1 MGTPTTPQAQKRKI
15 TGTVKDKK
23 GEPLPGV
30 NVLVKGTSVGV
41 ATDINGK
48 FIIESPVVKSPVLVF
63 SFVGLLNKEVTVSSD
78 APLNVVLEVEEK
90 VLDDVIV
97 TGYRRISK
105 TTFTG
110 SSTKLQQ
117 DDIKLKG
124 VMDVSRMLEGAVAG
138 VSIQNVSGTFG
149 AAPKVRVRGAT
160 SLSGENKPL
169 WVIDGIVH
177 EDIVSVSNDDLTSGD
192 PTTLLGSA
200 VAGLNA
206 NDIESIDI
214 LKDAAATAL
223 YGARAFNGGLVVI
236 TRRGAQGRP
245 GFRYSGNFTVQ
256 LRPTY
261 ADYDIMNSGDQMSVY
276 AELERKGFLNSDLVN
291 ASNSGVYGK
300 MYKMINSFDPETGKF
315 QLENTREARNAFLR
329 HYANANTDWFKILF
343 RNSLQQEHSISIS
356 GGSQRSRSYASL
368 SFLNDE
374 GWTVAD
380 KVRRYTANLRYNY

>member
-1 MGTPTTPQAQKRKI
+1 MLDFKYKLMKKKQFFVVHQRQLPQKTLRVMKLTLILCLVFLIKVNARGFSQDIRVSLDCQNERLGDVFKELEKQTNYFFFFNVKSIDTEKRVSLSFKEEELERALKRIVGDRYQYELSGNLIIVTESKLGTPTTPQAQKRKI

-63 SFVGLLNKEVTVSSD
+63 SFVGMLNKEVTVSSD
-78 APLNVVLEVEEK
+78 APLNVVLEDEEK

-97 TGYRRISK
+97 TGYRSISK

-223 YGARAFNGGLVVI
+223 YGARAMNGLRNKAQI
-236 TRRGAQGRP
+236 HKNFRR
-245 GFRYSGNFTVQ
+245 
-256 LRPTY
+256 
-261 ADYDIMNSGDQMSVY
+261 
-276 AELERKGFLNSDLVN
+276 
-291 ASNSGVYGK
+291 
-300 MYKMINSFDPETGKF
+300 
-315 QLENTREARNAFLR
+315 
-329 HYANANTDWFKILF
+329 W
-343 RNSLQQEHSISIS
+343 
-356 GGSQRSRSYASL
+356 
-368 SFLNDE
+368 
-374 GWTVAD
+374 
-380 KVRRYTANLRYNY
+380 